1 MLASHM
7 EGMRVVVVVG
17 VITVVVGVITVVVDV
32 PGMVVV
38 DVPGMVVVELPGI
51 LVVELPGILVVDVP
65 GMVVVELPGIL
76 VLLVEL
82 VDVESPQPPPTVSL
96 LTRKSPLQL
105 PLAKLPAWAAA
116 SENEDPSR
124 RRP

>member
-1 MLASHM
+1 M
-7 EGMRVVVVVG
+7 VVVEL
-17 VITVVVGVITVVVDV
+17 
-32 PGMVVV
+32 PGILVV

-51 LVVELPGILVVDVP
+51 LVVELPGILVV
-65 GMVVVELPGIL
+65 ELPGIL

-82 VDVESPQPPPTVSL
+82 VDVESPQPPPTVWL

-105 PLAKLPAWAAA
+105 PLAVLSAWAAS